1 MSDRYRGG
9 AMSDRYRGGAMSD
22 RYRGGAMSDRYAS
35 KENRCMLD
43 ATEERMP
50 TGEERIERACMERI

>member
-1 MSDRYRGG
+1 
-9 AMSDRYRGGAMSD
+9 MSDRYRGGAMSD